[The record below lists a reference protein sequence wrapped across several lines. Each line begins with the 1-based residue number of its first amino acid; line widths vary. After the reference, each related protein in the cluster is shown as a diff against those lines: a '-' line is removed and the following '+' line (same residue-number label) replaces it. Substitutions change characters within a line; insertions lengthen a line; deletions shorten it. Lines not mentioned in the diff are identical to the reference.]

1 MIYILCFSAMSIK
14 TVTKHRVS
22 KTLVIWCFSSM
33 SNSTVT
39 KLFYAFSTTKRFS
52 TMSNRTETKPCTLKV
67 NLPLS
72 FSTMSNRTVTKP
84 RHGPAP
90 DLLAL
95 ASG

>member
-1 MIYILCFSAMSIK
+1 MIYILCFSPI
-14 TVTKHRVS
+14 
-22 KTLVIWCFSSM
+22 
-33 SNSTVT
+33 
-39 KLFYAFSTTKRFS
+39 
-52 TMSNRTETKPCTLKV
+52 SNRTVTKPCTLKV

-72 FSTMSNRTVTKP
+72 FSTMSNRTVTKRQKMDSAIPKRFSSMSNRTVTKP

>member
-1 MIYILCFSAMSIK
+1 MSNR
-14 TVTKHRVS
+14 TVTKPC
-22 KTLVIWCFSSM
+22 TLKVNLPLSFSSM
-33 SNSTVT
+33 SNRTV
-39 KLFYAFSTTKRFS
+39 
-52 TMSNRTETKPCTLKV
+52 TKPCTLKV

>member
-1 MIYILCFSAMSIK
+1 
-14 TVTKHRVS
+14 
-22 KTLVIWCFSSM
+22 
-33 SNSTVT
+33 
-39 KLFYAFSTTKRFS
+39 
-52 TMSNRTETKPCTLKV
+52 MSNRTVTKPCTLKV

>member
-1 MIYILCFSAMSIK
+1 MIYILCFSPI
-14 TVTKHRVS
+14 
-22 KTLVIWCFSSM
+22 
-33 SNSTVT
+33 
-39 KLFYAFSTTKRFS
+39 
-52 TMSNRTETKPCTLKV
+52 SNRTVTKPCTLKV

-72 FSTMSNRTVTKP
+72 FSTMSNRTVTKLQTVAYVGHCRFSTMSNRTVTKP

>member
-1 MIYILCFSAMSIK
+1 
-14 TVTKHRVS
+14 
-22 KTLVIWCFSSM
+22 M
-33 SNSTVT
+33 SNRTVT
-39 KLFYAFSTTKRFS
+39 KLKLYKSDV
-52 TMSNRTETKPCTLKV
+52 ELG
-67 NLPLS
+67 

>member
-1 MIYILCFSAMSIK
+1 MIYSL
-14 TVTKHRVS
+14 
-22 KTLVIWCFSSM
+22 CFSSM
-33 SNSTVT
+33 SNRTVT
-39 KLFYAFSTTKRFS
+39 KPCTLMVNLPLSFS
-52 TMSNRTETKPCTLKV
+52 TMSNRTVTKHPDRFGR
-67 NLPLS
+67 PRGR

>member
-1 MIYILCFSAMSIK
+1 
-14 TVTKHRVS
+14 
-22 KTLVIWCFSSM
+22 M
-33 SNSTVT
+33 SNRTVT
-39 KLFYAFSTTKRFS
+39 KLDSKKRLQ
-52 TMSNRTETKPCTLKV
+52 EIG
-67 NLPLS
+67 

>member
-1 MIYILCFSAMSIK
+1 
-14 TVTKHRVS
+14 
-22 KTLVIWCFSSM
+22 
-33 SNSTVT
+33 
-39 KLFYAFSTTKRFS
+39 
-52 TMSNRTETKPCTLKV
+52 MSNRTVTKPCTLKV
-67 NLPLS
+67 NLPLSFSSMSNRAVTKQYIETFGISRS

>member
-1 MIYILCFSAMSIK
+1 MIYSLCFSPI
-14 TVTKHRVS
+14 
-22 KTLVIWCFSSM
+22 
-33 SNSTVT
+33 
-39 KLFYAFSTTKRFS
+39 
-52 TMSNRTETKPCTLKV
+52 SNRTVTKPCTLKV
-67 NLPLS
+67 NLPLSFSTMSNRTVTKLMLKYKYIITS

>member
-1 MIYILCFSAMSIK
+1 MIYSL
-14 TVTKHRVS
+14 
-22 KTLVIWCFSSM
+22 CFSSM
-33 SNSTVT
+33 SNRTV
-39 KLFYAFSTTKRFS
+39 
-52 TMSNRTETKPCTLKV
+52 TKPCTLKV

-72 FSTMSNRTVTKP
+72 FSTMSNRTVTKPAIFVSASVTCFSTMSNRTVTKP

>member
-33 SNSTVT
+33 SN
-39 KLFYAFSTTKRFS
+39 
-52 TMSNRTETKPCTLKV
+52 
-67 NLPLS
+67 
-72 FSTMSNRTVTKP
+72 RTVTKP

>member
-1 MIYILCFSAMSIK
+1 
-14 TVTKHRVS
+14 
-22 KTLVIWCFSSM
+22 
-33 SNSTVT
+33 
-39 KLFYAFSTTKRFS
+39 
-52 TMSNRTETKPCTLKV
+52 MSNRAVTKQYIETFGISR
-67 NLPLS
+67 S

>member
-1 MIYILCFSAMSIK
+1 
-14 TVTKHRVS
+14 
-22 KTLVIWCFSSM
+22 
-33 SNSTVT
+33 
-39 KLFYAFSTTKRFS
+39 
-52 TMSNRTETKPCTLKV
+52 MSNRTVTKPCTLKV

-72 FSTMSNRTVTKP
+72 FSTMSNRTVTKQNPNNEDTEQCFSTMLNRTVTKP

>member
-1 MIYILCFSAMSIK
+1 
-14 TVTKHRVS
+14 
-22 KTLVIWCFSSM
+22 M
-33 SNSTVT
+33 SNRTVT
-39 KLFYAFSTTKRFS
+39 KLDSDGRQLKGGFS
-52 TMSNRTETKPCTLKV
+52 TMSNRTVTKQSPERKFHTM
-67 NLPLS
+67 S

>member
-1 MIYILCFSAMSIK
+1 
-14 TVTKHRVS
+14 
-22 KTLVIWCFSSM
+22 M
-33 SNSTVT
+33 SNRTVT
-39 KLFYAFSTTKRFS
+39 KL
-52 TMSNRTETKPCTLKV
+52 EKV
-67 NLPLS
+67 RDNLVYG

>member
-1 MIYILCFSAMSIK
+1 MIYILCFSPI
-14 TVTKHRVS
+14 
-22 KTLVIWCFSSM
+22 
-33 SNSTVT
+33 
-39 KLFYAFSTTKRFS
+39 
-52 TMSNRTETKPCTLKV
+52 SNRTVTKPCTLKV

-72 FSTMSNRTVTKP
+72 FSTMSNRTVTKLDSKKRLQEIGFSTMSNRTVTKP

>member
-1 MIYILCFSAMSIK
+1 MIYSL
-14 TVTKHRVS
+14 
-22 KTLVIWCFSSM
+22 CFSSM
-33 SNSTVT
+33 SNRTV
-39 KLFYAFSTTKRFS
+39 
-52 TMSNRTETKPCTLKV
+52 TKPCTLKV

-72 FSTMSNRTVTKP
+72 FSTMSNRTVTKQNPNNEDTERCFSTMSNRTVTKP

>member
-1 MIYILCFSAMSIK
+1 MSIK

-33 SNSTVT
+33 SNRTVT
-39 KLFYAFSTTKRFS
+39 KHSFVKYIEINCFSS
-52 TMSNRTETKPCTLKV
+52 
-67 NLPLS
+67 
-72 FSTMSNRTVTKP
+72 MSNRTVTKP

>member
-1 MIYILCFSAMSIK
+1 MIYSL
-14 TVTKHRVS
+14 
-22 KTLVIWCFSSM
+22 CFSSM
-33 SNSTVT
+33 SNRTV
-39 KLFYAFSTTKRFS
+39 
-52 TMSNRTETKPCTLKV
+52 TKPCTLKV
-67 NLPLS
+67 NLPLSFSSMSNRAVTKQYIETFGISRS

>member
-1 MIYILCFSAMSIK
+1 
-14 TVTKHRVS
+14 
-22 KTLVIWCFSSM
+22 
-33 SNSTVT
+33 
-39 KLFYAFSTTKRFS
+39 
-52 TMSNRTETKPCTLKV
+52 MSNRTVTKQMLPKGETI
-67 NLPLS
+67 LS

>member
-1 MIYILCFSAMSIK
+1 
-14 TVTKHRVS
+14 
-22 KTLVIWCFSSM
+22 
-33 SNSTVT
+33 
-39 KLFYAFSTTKRFS
+39 
-52 TMSNRTETKPCTLKV
+52 MSNRTVTKPCTLKV

-72 FSTMSNRTVTKP
+72 FSTMSNRTVTKQNPNNEDTERCFSTMSNRTVTKP

>member
-1 MIYILCFSAMSIK
+1 
-14 TVTKHRVS
+14 
-22 KTLVIWCFSSM
+22 
-33 SNSTVT
+33 
-39 KLFYAFSTTKRFS
+39 
-52 TMSNRTETKPCTLKV
+52 MSNRTVTKPTAAPILAQA
-67 NLPLS
+67 S

>member
-1 MIYILCFSAMSIK
+1 MSNRTETKPCTLNVNLPLSFSSMSNR
-14 TVTKHRVS
+14 TVTKHSFV
-22 KTLVIWCFSSM
+22 KYIEINCFSSM
-33 SNSTVT
+33 SNRTV
-39 KLFYAFSTTKRFS
+39 
-52 TMSNRTETKPCTLKV
+52 TKPCTLKV

>member
-1 MIYILCFSAMSIK
+1 MIYSL
-14 TVTKHRVS
+14 
-22 KTLVIWCFSSM
+22 CFSSM
-33 SNSTVT
+33 SNRTV
-39 KLFYAFSTTKRFS
+39 
-52 TMSNRTETKPCTLKV
+52 TKPCTLKV
-67 NLPLS
+67 NLPLSFSTMSSRTVTKQPFTNKMQKSS

>member
-1 MIYILCFSAMSIK
+1 MIYSL
-14 TVTKHRVS
+14 
-22 KTLVIWCFSSM
+22 CFSSM
-33 SNSTVT
+33 SNRTV
-39 KLFYAFSTTKRFS
+39 
-52 TMSNRTETKPCTLKV
+52 TKPCTLKV
-67 NLPLS
+67 NLPLSFSTMSNRAVTKLYQTFQYIHSS

>member
-1 MIYILCFSAMSIK
+1 MIYSL
-14 TVTKHRVS
+14 
-22 KTLVIWCFSSM
+22 CFSSM
-33 SNSTVT
+33 SNRTV
-39 KLFYAFSTTKRFS
+39 
-52 TMSNRTETKPCTLKV
+52 TKPCTLKV
-67 NLPLS
+67 NLPLSFSTMSNRTVTKLYQTFQYIHSS